1 MKIHV
6 FYMKFF
12 HDGDALFGIENNLV
26 REILFNINMNK
37 TSINTSVRSVAN
49 IHSVIYDYIPD
60 VLDS

>member
-1 MKIHV
+1 
-6 FYMKFF
+6 MKFF
-12 HDGDALFGIENNLV
+12 YDSDALFGIENNLV

-37 TSINTSVRSVAN
+37 TSINTFVRSVAN

>member
-12 HDGDALFGIENNLV
+12 HDSDALFGIENNLV
-26 REILFNINMNK
+26 QEILFNINMNK
-37 TSINTSVRSVAN
+37 TSINTFVRSVAN